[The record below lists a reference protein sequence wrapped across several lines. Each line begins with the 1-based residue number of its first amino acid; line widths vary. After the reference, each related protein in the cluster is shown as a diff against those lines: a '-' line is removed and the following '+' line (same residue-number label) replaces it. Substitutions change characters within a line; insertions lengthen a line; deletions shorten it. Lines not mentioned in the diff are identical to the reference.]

1 MVLVEPAGIIAEEL
15 HGYRML
21 YIALTRAV
29 QELVVVHARELPQ
42 EMSTLVTV

>member
-1 MVLVEPAGIIAEEL
+1 VVLVEPATVIAEEL

-29 QELVVVHARELPQ
+29 QELVIVHAGELPVELSPQ
-42 EMSTLVTV
+42 LTA